1 MLPGHTQFLALLL
14 FLCAWTIQASGDKS
28 ETCKLSSRPPS
39 PKVTPWDSKSIK
51 VSWDKVFHNC
61 LKDDVKALQ
70 VKIETQKNAAF
81 EQSDEDVKF
90 EDNEVILERSPCLTH
105 TVYLVLH
112 FTDSKKAPLESSKT
126 GYNKASGPAKGPAMR
141 PSFTSH
147 DLYSGWLTTRVVQ
160 NTCLNKNNWAVTIP
174 HIPKALENC
183 IKAMGILEKDKKTDI
198 GGYVKLEIKVIDP
211 QGTAHIV
218 QVKPQVKKIQACT
231 ECTMNNSVAPKTNA
245 HNSSHIIVSWE
256 NIFQG
261 CQNYEVKE
269 LMTVV
274 DEQRTKRKFGEKTA
288 LIPESPCLNH
298 SVCVQLNFRDSR
310 KDPLKS
316 ETIVYPAKGKE
327 YCTEVSSDGLLLGLA
342 VGIPIVITLFCCFAV
357 LLLFWRSKKT
367 KEKFEDEDEN
377 PVYGIYASDEVDMTE
392 VTDSNEVY
400 GGEEEE
406 EGRGENEGQIM
417 DNNPTYE

>member
-14 FLCAWTIQASGDKS
+14 FLCAWTIQASGQKS
-28 ETCKLSSRPPS
+28 ETCKLASRLPS

-51 VSWDKVFHNC
+51 VSWDNVFQNC
-61 LKDDVKALQ
+61 LKEDVKALQ
-70 VKIETQKNAAF
+70 VKIETQMNAVIEHKEKDVEF
-81 EQSDEDVKF
+81 EG
-90 EDNEVILERSPCLTH
+90 NEAILERSPCLTH

-147 DLYSGWLTTRVVQ
+147 DLYSGWLTTKVVR
-160 NTCLNKNNWAVTIP
+160 NICLNKNRKTVTIP
-174 HIPKALENC
+174 HIPKALKDC
-183 IKAMGILEKDKKTDI
+183 IKTEGVVEFDRKIDI
-198 GGYVKLEIKVIDP
+198 GEYVVLEIKVEDP
-211 QGTAHIV
+211 RGTAHRV

-231 ECTMNNSVAPKTNA
+231 ECTMNNSVAPMTNA

-261 CQNYEVKE
+261 CENYEIKE
-269 LMTVV
+269 LVTVV
-274 DEQRTKRKFGEKTA
+274 GEQRTKRKFGEKNA

-298 SVCVQLNFRDSR
+298 SVRVQLNFRDSR
-310 KDPLKS
+310 KESLNS

-327 YCTEVSSDGLLLGLA
+327 YCTGVSNDGLLLGLA
-342 VGIPIVITLFCCFAV
+342 VGIPIVITLFCCFAA

-367 KEKFEDEDEN
+367 KEKFEDEDAN

-406 EGRGENEGQIM
+406 GRGENEDQIM